1 MRGRQQVYLTIG
13 CAPNWPGLALNPRRN
28 MPILGEK
35 EWAAGVGAVG
45 LCPAVGRTA
54 GHVQVAGMGSVG
66 HAHSWREG
74 VGILG
79 LCPALK
85 WAAGHVQP
93 REWAVWGMPIFGG
106 KEWAFWGYV
115 QPSSGPRGMSR
126 GGAAGR
132 GGEAQLGE
140 AGKFRY
146 SSICF

>member
-13 CAPNWPGLALNPRRN
+13 CAPNWHGLALDPRRD
-28 MPILGEK
+28 MPIFR
-35 EWAAGVGAVG
+35 
-45 LCPAVGRTA
+45 GRTGLQERA
-54 GHVQVAGMGSVG
+54 GWDCVRRPGGPRGMSM
-66 HAHSWREG
+66 W
-74 VGILG
+74 
-79 LCPALK
+79 
-85 WAAGHVQP
+85 
-93 REWAVWGMPIFGG
+93 REWAVRGMPILGG
-106 KEWAFWGYV
+106 KEWAIWGYV